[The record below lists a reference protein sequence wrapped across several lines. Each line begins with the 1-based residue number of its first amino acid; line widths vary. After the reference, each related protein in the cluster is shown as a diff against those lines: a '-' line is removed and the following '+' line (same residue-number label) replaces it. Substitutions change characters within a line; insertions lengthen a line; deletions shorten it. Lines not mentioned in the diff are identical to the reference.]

1 METVGSVH
9 LSGTVCKVLYEN
21 ADTGYAVLQVE
32 TFEGIVRA
40 CGTVPFPASGERL
53 VMKGQ
58 WEVHPIHGR
67 QFAVLTTERALPDDA
82 SGVLLFLQSGVIGAL
97 GATAVHRVVERFQ
110 GDALRILLEDP
121 LRLPEIPGI
130 AADKALA
137 ASQEV
142 LFHLA
147 CREVAQWLASLGIPP
162 VRAQT
167 AVQRLGVNAAAMI
180 RENPWRLQDA
190 GMDIHFREAD
200 RAALAIGFGRTEENR
215 IRAALDWIMRAA
227 EAEGDACLPEQKL
240 LGRLRELLE
249 EPGPPNGEKE
259 DGVPLTAPALSG
271 ESGCFIVTDQF
282 LDDWLLPLQRELSR
296 IPHGVDSP
304 DEVAACSS
312 DSPDEVAACS
322 PDAIGPCGLDNRL
335 VYAKRMMDIEERV
348 AERVLSLQAFPD
360 GSSFSLQ
367 DSDWAVLDGLSPWG
381 WDDWQKQVF
390 LDAGTHGVTVITGG
404 PGTGK
409 TTLIRGLARL
419 FSDRGYEIA
428 LTAPTGRAAR
438 RMSDAT
444 GMEAKTLHRLLE
456 VAYDIKEDK
465 EPRFRRNAGLRL
477 EADVVIVDE
486 ASMLDLPLFDALL
499 QACAEGTRLVLVGDV
514 EQLPSVGAG
523 RVLGDLIDSGRLPV
537 TRLRQVFRQ
546 SDGSRIAANAQGILE
561 GRFPEFSDEW
571 GEFHLIRRYKAEAV
585 ADAVVRL
592 CHRELPERYGFN
604 PLTDIQVLTPMRK
617 GMAGVVNL
625 NLRLREVLNP
635 DGKIIGHEKNI
646 RNEKSIRN
654 EKDTRQEKNI
664 GPETGMGIVQAASLF
679 HEGDRVMQN
688 RNDYQLAWTAFDE
701 EGNPISGEGVYNGD
715 MGTLADYSAR
725 SRTAT
730 VVFDDGRQAEYG
742 LDRLDGLEPAYAVT
756 VHKSQGSEYPVVVLP
771 LIGLPDSLACRNLLY
786 TAITRARR
794 MVVIVG
800 TEAMLERMIRNNRN
814 MERHSG
820 LALRLREG
828 TGS

>member
-1 METVGSVH
+1 METVGAVQ

-32 TFEGIVRA
+32 TFGGTVRA

-53 VMKGQ
+53 VMKGL
-58 WEVHPIHGR
+58 WEVHPVHGR
-67 QFAVLTTERALPDDA
+67 QFAALATERSLPDDA
-82 SGVLLFLQSGVIGAL
+82 SGVLLFLLSGVAGAL
-97 GATAVHRVVERFQ
+97 SAIAVHRVVERFQ

-142 LFHLA
+142 RRHLA

-162 VRAQT
+162 ARAQT
-167 AVQRLGVNAAAMI
+167 AVKRLGLHAAALI

-200 RAALAIGFGRTEENR
+200 KAALACGFGRTDENR

-227 EAEGDACLPEQKL
+227 EAEGDTCLPGHKL

-249 EPGPPNGEKE
+249 GTESAGCGNDEAVTFSSSALA
-259 DGVPLTAPALSG
+259 GV
-271 ESGCFIVTDQF
+271 SGCFIGTDQF
-282 LDDWLLPLQRELSR
+282 LDDWLIPLQRELSW
-296 IPHGVDSP
+296 IPDAADSP
-304 DEVAACSS
+304 DGVAPYSS
-312 DSPDEVAACS
+312 DIPDEIKSC
-322 PDAIGPCGLDNRL
+322 GPDNRL

-348 AERVLSLQAFPD
+348 AERVLSLQAFPGD
-360 GSSFSLQ
+360 SGFSLK

-428 LTAPTGRAAR
+428 LAAPTGRAAR

-456 VAYDIKEDK
+456 VAYDVKEDR
-465 EPRFRRNAGLRL
+465 EPRFRRNADLRL

-499 QACAEGTRLVLVGDV
+499 QACAEGTRLVLVGDA
-514 EQLPSVGAG
+514 EQLPSVGVG

-571 GEFHLIRRYKAEAV
+571 GEFHLVRRYKAEAV
-585 ADAVVRL
+585 AEAVVHL

-635 DGKIIGHEKNI
+635 DGKIIGIERNI
-646 RNEKSIRN
+646 RNEKA
-654 EKDTRQEKNI
+654 T
-664 GPETGMGIVQAASLF
+664 SLF

-688 RNDYQLAWTAFDE
+688 RNDYQLAWTTFDE

-715 MGTLADYSAR
+715 MGTLTDYSAR

-742 LDRLDGLEPAYAVT
+742 MDRLDGLEPAYAVT

-800 TEAMLERMIRNNRN
+800 TETMLERMIRNNRN

-828 TGS
+828 MG